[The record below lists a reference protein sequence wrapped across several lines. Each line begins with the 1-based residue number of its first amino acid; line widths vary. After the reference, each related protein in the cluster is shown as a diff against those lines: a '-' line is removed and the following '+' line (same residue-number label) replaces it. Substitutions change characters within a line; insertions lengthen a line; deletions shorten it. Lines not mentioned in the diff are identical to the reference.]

1 MGHRVLGV
9 TVSDDTVRIAVV
21 ETKLR
26 GFELKA
32 AWEIDRRAGGSGIP
46 WTDSGGE
53 DASGER
59 PAPRPVAELLATH
72 LAVPPGP
79 GDEICMAF
87 PGGRGFVRRL
97 SFPFKE
103 NGRIAATLP
112 FQMIGQVPIQPED
125 IHCAFERIVAGPQGA
140 DILAVA
146 VPRVDFREFLDGAR
160 TDGLSPGH
168 VSLDGAC
175 LLSLLPYV
183 ETPPE
188 GGLQM
193 LLWAE
198 GPTIDFAVADGQKPV
213 LVRSIAL
220 GGDVVCGTE
229 VSPAALR
236 EVLLTAA
243 SVSETGGRVGVVRV
257 AGPGAV
263 SLVRPL
269 GEALGIPCTLL
280 DPATL
285 PIPGAALVGRLSPSM
300 TKAVS
305 LALAA
310 AAGGGPG
317 SINLR
322 VGDYGMEGAHGVLR
336 EHYRFFAWMLALFAV
351 LGVGRAGARYVGLNA
366 ERDAVV
372 RELVA
377 FTKDTLGKERDDF
390 DGVLKTMKGMIEE
403 DVHIFPRWTAVDT
416 LNRLSAAVV
425 SMGAHAKGG
434 ADVDAEGGAGGASS
448 KPGPD
453 GLPGVVNAGA
463 GAGAVAGAADKGTRP
478 PPGPGEAYAVELES
492 VRIDHS
498 AASIRGEADSIE
510 TLDGLVARLKADPCL
525 HEVVTEST
533 ERIQFERHQG
543 WQRFSLRMSVDCV
556 VKEAAKKPKAT
567 AAAKPVEK

>member
-32 AWEIDRRAGGSGIP
+32 AWEIDRRVGGGGTP
-46 WTDSGGE
+46 WTEGGGE
-53 DASGER
+53 DAIGDR
-59 PAPRPVAELLATH
+59 PAPRPVAELIATH

-103 NGRIAATLP
+103 TGRIAATLP

-125 IHCAFERIVAGPQGA
+125 IHCAFERIVVGPQGA
-140 DILAVA
+140 DVLAVA
-146 VPRVDFREFLDGAR
+146 VPRVDFREFLDEAR
-160 TDGLSPGH
+160 REGLSPGH

-183 ETPPE
+183 EEPAE

-198 GPTIDFAVADGQKPV
+198 GSSIDFAVADHEKPV
-213 LVRSIAL
+213 LVRSIVL
-220 GGDVVCGTE
+220 GGPVVRGSE

-257 AGPGAV
+257 AGPGAAE
-263 SLVRPL
+263 LVRPL

-300 TKAVS
+300 TKAVA

-317 SINLR
+317 SLNLR
-322 VGDYGMEGAHGVLR
+322 AGDYGMEGSHGVLR

-351 LGVGRAGARYVGLNA
+351 LGMARAVARYVGLNA

-372 RELVA
+372 RELGA

-403 DVHIFPRWTAVDT
+403 DVRIFPRWTAVDT
-416 LNRLSAAVV
+416 LNRLAAAVI

-434 ADVDAEGGAGGASS
+434 PDADAEGGALNKA
-448 KPGPD
+448 GPD
-453 GLPGVVNAGA
+453 GLPGLVNPGPGSAAGT
-463 GAGAVAGAADKGTRP
+463 GAGAADKGTRP
-478 PPGPGEAYAVELES
+478 PPGPGEGYAVELES
-492 VRIDHS
+492 VRIEHS
-498 AASIRGEADSIE
+498 VASIRGEADSIE
-510 TLDGLVARLKADPCL
+510 TLDGLVARLKSDPCL

-556 VKEAAKKPKAT
+556 VKEAPKKPKAT